1 MDSWFVGKV
10 EMKKIIEFIQESI
23 SEFKKVQ
30 WPTKEQTVR
39 LTGIV
44 IGVSLII
51 GLYVSGVDYLF
62 KELIASIL
70 K

>member
-1 MDSWFVGKV
+1 
-10 EMKKIIEFIQESI
+10 MKKIIEFIQESI